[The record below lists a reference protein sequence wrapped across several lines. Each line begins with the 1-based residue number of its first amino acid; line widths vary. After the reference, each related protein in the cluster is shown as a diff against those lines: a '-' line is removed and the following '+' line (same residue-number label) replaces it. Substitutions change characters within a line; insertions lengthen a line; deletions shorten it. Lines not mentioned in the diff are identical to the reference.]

1 MLPFFVKLNSI
12 LETFV
17 DKSRPGK
24 YYRNVYR
31 SDYHDDVDIL
41 TCEDIHVNDKF
52 TACSVDVI
60 FFVPCES
67 IILSHYN
74 KQRILRHQNCCRDLK
89 IFFVEMHCIFV
100 RLLCFV
106 LFYFTL
112 RFVFA
117 KYWLVLILTR
127 AISTTGHPALSR
139 SHHVRSHTVNFLTPK
154 IILVIDKSDSRFAV
168 VRFCEI
174 TD

>member
-1 MLPFFVKLNSI
+1 M
-12 LETFV
+12 
-17 DKSRPGK
+17 
-24 YYRNVYR
+24 
-31 SDYHDDVDIL
+31 
-41 TCEDIHVNDKF
+41 
-52 TACSVDVI
+52 
-60 FFVPCES
+60 
-67 IILSHYN
+67 
-74 KQRILRHQNCCRDLK
+74 
-89 IFFVEMHCIFV
+89 EMHCIFV
-100 RLLCFV
+100 CLLCFV

-174 TD
+174 TDRIGLHSLLLPLLIIWEKPMKFFFAWCKWNISYLTAVNQENSIEIKPNCFQAQGTLDYALSFWKTWALNSCHKLEFKKLNRTC